1 MTEGRILLSQIR
13 DDLELY
19 VGSRVRIKANKG
31 RRRVVER
38 EGTLERAYPNL
49 FVVKLDEEHHGRRI
63 SYTYADI
70 LTEIVE
76 LTVVGSAGDEAFAYE
91 VS

>member
-1 MTEGRILLSQIR
+1 MLLAQIR
-13 DDLELY
+13 DDVKGY
-19 VGSRVRIKANKG
+19 VGSRVRVRANKG

-49 FVVKLDEEHHGRRI
+49 FVIKLDDEHHGRRI
-63 SYTYADI
+63 TYTYADI
-70 LTEIVE
+70 LTETVE
-76 LTVVGSAGDEAFAYE
+76 LTVMDNDGNKTLAYQ

>member
-1 MTEGRILLSQIR
+1 MAEGRVLLAQIR
-13 DDLELY
+13 NDLEGY
-19 VGSRVRIKANKG
+19 VGSRVRVRANKG

-49 FVVKLDEEHHGRRI
+49 FVIKLDEEHHGRRI

-70 LTEIVE
+70 LTEAVE
-76 LTVVGSAGDEAFAYE
+76 LTVVDNDGNKTLAYQ